1 MWFVD
6 LPARTRSRLHTMAAG
21 LSSVWLLGVAVASL
35 TAICAIVGLML
46 YASRVEIARD
56 AQIDAGNLL
65 EAVSE
70 DEKRNIES
78 LDLSLR
84 AVRDAARDRE
94 VMALPP
100 KFQREIL
107 FDRSATA
114 KDVEALL
121 VLDRDGRVV
130 VDSAAYPP
138 RPARFGDK
146 DFFRAHSQRADTGLF
161 ISRPFLSPFGGEWTV
176 ALSRRVEAE
185 DGSFAG
191 VAVAMMKLAFWDKL
205 FSNLDVGPNGSMALF
220 GLDGTLFMR
229 HPLNE
234 HDVGRVRDP
243 HLLFPALEKDHQGT
257 YEGLAKSDGTRRIFY
272 YRQVGDLPLVQ
283 SVGFAV
289 DDLYMPW
296 WRKTAV
302 TAAALLALCTTIISL
317 LVFLQAELRRRICAE
332 AAFAQLASTDKLT
345 GLPNRRKF
353 DDVLETEWRR
363 AGRAETALA
372 LLLIDV
378 DHFKPYNDRYGHP
391 GGDAVLAALG
401 ACLERALKRPGD
413 FAARYGG
420 EEFVVLLPNTDA
432 RGALK
437 MAEKVRNRVADLLWP
452 HEGSEEGCVTVSVGV
467 ATLKPRSGQPAA
479 ELVLAADH
487 ALYKAKNTG
496 RNRTVLGRANE
507 LKSAA

>member
-65 EAVSE
+65 AAVSQ

-121 VLDRDGRVV
+121 VLDREGRVV
-130 VDSAAYPP
+130 VNSAAYPP

-191 VAVAMMKLAFWDKL
+191 VAVAMIKLAYWDKL
-205 FSNLDVGPNGSMALF
+205 FSNLDLGPNGTMALF

-234 HDVGRVRDP
+234 HDVGRVRRSATVVPGPRKGSWRSYEGIGEVRRDPSYVLLPPGWRPSPRPERRVCGRRPLRAVVAQDGRDRRSAASALHHDHQPSSLSAGRIAPP
-243 HLLFPALEKDHQGT
+243 HLRRG
-257 YEGLAKSDGTRRIFY
+257 GLRATRL
-272 YRQVGDLPLVQ
+272 YRQAHRLTQ
-283 SVGFAV
+283 S
-289 DDLYMPW
+289 
-296 WRKTAV
+296 
-302 TAAALLALCTTIISL
+302 
-317 LVFLQAELRRRICAE
+317 
-332 AAFAQLASTDKLT
+332 
-345 GLPNRRKF
+345 RKF
-353 DDVLETEWRR
+353 DEVLETEWRR

-378 DHFKPYNDRYGHP
+378 DHFKPYNDQ
-391 GGDAVLAALG
+391 
-401 ACLERALKRPGD
+401 
-413 FAARYGG
+413 
-420 EEFVVLLPNTDA
+420 
-432 RGALK
+432 
-437 MAEKVRNRVADLLWP
+437 LWP
-452 HEGSEEGCVTVSVGV
+452 SWRGCG
-467 ATLKPRSGQPAA
+467 A
-479 ELVLAADH
+479 
-487 ALYKAKNTG
+487 G
-496 RNRTVLGRANE
+496 RLGRMLGKDA
-507 LKSAA
+507 